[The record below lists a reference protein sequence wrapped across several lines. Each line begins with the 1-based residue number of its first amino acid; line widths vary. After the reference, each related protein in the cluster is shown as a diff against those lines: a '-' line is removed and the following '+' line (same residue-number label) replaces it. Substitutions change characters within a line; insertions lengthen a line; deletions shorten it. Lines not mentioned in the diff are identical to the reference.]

1 MKHIILTLYIFLPA
15 YVFADIIA
23 TYKNGNIENVMVVS
37 VNANEV
43 VYKIGNTQK
52 SIPSS
57 QVEGVLFNDGRYI
70 SPPKNADGTDL
81 DRFTSDGVLVSEDG
95 YPSKNQSTYS
105 SYPKENEHDEWDENQ
120 SERNKREYY
129 SAGDMTSINVYA
141 FGNYIKLY
149 YLTDHTYDGT
159 IVEYRVIYKGLTEPT
174 DWSYLGTTPFAYITS
189 KGGINPLI
197 SKDAKKIAEVQP
209 LEIENFKQA
218 KKVEFRLSN
227 EEYGTIVVSPLIQMD
242 VTGLYYFISLNKL
255 KKGNKKTSP
264 KQTDSYQ
271 SEDDW

>member
-15 YVFADIIA
+15 FVFADIIA
-23 TYKNGNIENVMVVS
+23 THKKGNIENVTVVS
-37 VNANEV
+37 VNVNEV
-43 VYKIGNTQK
+43 VYKIDNTQK

-57 QVEGVLFNDGRYI
+57 QVEGVLFNDGRYVT
-70 SPPKNADGTDL
+70 PPKKANDPDS
-81 DRFTSDGVLVSEDG
+81 DRFSSDGLLVSDDE
-95 YPSKNQSTYS
+95 YPSKTQSTS
-105 SYPKENEHDEWDENQ
+105 SYPKEDEYDEWDENQ
-120 SERNKREYY
+120 SDRNQREYY
-129 SAGDMTSINVYA
+129 ASGDITSINVYA

-174 DWSYLGTTPFAYITS
+174 DWSYLGTTPFAYITY

-227 EEYGTIVVSPLIQMD
+227 EEYGTVVVSPLIQVD

-255 KKGNKKTSP
+255 KTKGNKKVLQ
-264 KQTDSYQ
+264 KQTDNYQ